1 MDGQRS
7 CEWCGAILLGVPACP
22 RCDVMDEERA
32 QRCAAW
38 LARLGEWCGS
48 DRAGGIACEVVRG
61 IVRVDEPEWTA
72 AVAWAGG
79 VPTERD
85 WRRALDLYGPVA
97 AERADRGRRA
107 YLAALERDERASR
120 AAVR

>member
-1 MDGQRS
+1 MD
-7 CEWCGAILLGVPACP
+7 
-22 RCDVMDEERA
+22 DHMDEARA
-32 QRCAAW
+32 DRCAAW
-38 LARLGEWCGS
+38 LSRLGEWCGS
-48 DRAGGIACEVVRG
+48 DRACGVACEVVRG

-85 WRRALDLYGPVA
+85 WRRALDLYGPVMHDDSG